1 MHQWIDTD
9 LEAILGLLPS
19 EMTEHLATR
28 GDQDE
33 LLEIVFDLGREP
45 EARFLR
51 ESFVLAAED
60 VTEDDIEHVIQR
72 IGPFGGDNRAGIER
86 TLHRISAI
94 RNRSDKVVG
103 LTLRVGR
110 AVYGTIKIIEDLIR
124 TENSVLLLGK
134 PGVGKTTMLREVAR
148 VLADDAQKRV
158 VVVDT
163 SNEIGGD
170 GDIPHPGIG
179 RARRMQVPSPT
190 QQHAVMIEAVENH
203 MPEVIVIDEIG
214 TELEAS
220 AARTIA
226 ERGVQLVATAHGNT
240 LENLILNPTLSDL
253 IGGIE
258 SVTLGDIEARRRRTQ
273 KTVLE
278 RRSPPTFQI
287 LVEIQGWSRVA
298 IHTDVA
304 VVVDRML
311 RGFPVTPELRTM
323 DADGNVERAQSQRG
337 TTLVTQ
343 NGRAR
348 RFESQPAFDMK
359 PVPDKPEPE
368 AKPPPRATY
377 ILPYGVNKGK
387 LQQAMRSTAAP
398 IELVENIG
406 DADLLLTTK
415 NFYKR
420 RTRALSDAEEK
431 GKPVYVLRKNTTPQI
446 QQFFRA
452 LSRSQT
458 KAESQEKTA
467 SAIQEAE
474 AAAARIDQGERQTQL
489 SPQGAYIRR
498 LQHQIAEEHGL
509 SSSSTGQEPARR
521 VVMFRS

>member
-9 LEAILGLLPS
+9 LEAVLGLLPS
-19 EMTEHLATR
+19 GTTERLAAR

-45 EARFLR
+45 EARFLK
-51 ESFVLAAED
+51 ESFVLAAAE
-60 VTEDDIEHVIQR
+60 VTEEDIQHVIER

-94 RNRSDKVVG
+94 RNRNDKVVG

-124 TENSVLLLGK
+124 TEASVLLLGK
-134 PGVGKTTMLREVAR
+134 PGVGKTTMLRDVAR

-163 SNEIGGD
+163 SNEIAGD

-278 RRSPPTFQI
+278 RRSPPTFQV

-298 IHTDVA
+298 IHSDVA
-304 VVVDRML
+304 VVVDKML

-323 DADGNVERAQSQRG
+323 DADGTVERTQSQRA
-337 TTLVTQ
+337 TTLLTQ
-343 NGRAR
+343 NGGGR
-348 RFESQPAFDMK
+348 RFESQPTFDMK

-368 AKPPPRATY
+368 PKLPPRATY

-387 LQQAMRSTAAP
+387 LQQAVRATAAP

-415 NFYKR
+415 NFYR
-420 RTRALSDAEEK
+420 RKTRALSDAEEK

-452 LSRSQT
+452 LSRSRT
-458 KAESQEKTA
+458 KAESEEKVA
-467 SAIQEAE
+467 GAIQEAE
-474 AAAARIDQGERQTQL
+474 AAAAKIDQGEHQAGL
-489 SPQGAYIRR
+489 DPQGAYIRR